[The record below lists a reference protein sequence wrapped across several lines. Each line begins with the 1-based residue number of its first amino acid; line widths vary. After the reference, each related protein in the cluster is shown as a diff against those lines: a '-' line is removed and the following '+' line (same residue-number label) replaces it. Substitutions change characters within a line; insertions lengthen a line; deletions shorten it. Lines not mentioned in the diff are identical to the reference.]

1 MSETGGDKKSTKL
14 LAPDTA
20 RLTAWMVRNWDR
32 YTAAK
37 VHLADYLKDAE
48 AGTGLT
54 GLTRGKVYHITLSI
68 DTKLSDILIRET
80 SKKRVKPP
88 PLADILQT
96 VLEQVLKLIAKSNG
110 ENVGWSA
117 AEVKQ
122 LKLMLNSLQARKRKK
137 ARRKPPETP
146 GEDKVDWKI
155 PGGDEPPQT

>member
-1 MSETGGDKKSTKL
+1 MSEPTGDKKNTKL
-14 LAPDTA
+14 QAPETA

-80 SKKRVKPP
+80 PKKRVKTP
-88 PLADILQT
+88 PLADILET
-96 VLEQVLKLIAKSNG
+96 VVEHVVKLIAKSNG

-117 AEVKQ
+117 AEVRQ
-122 LKLMLNSLQARKRKK
+122 LKSMLNSLQVRKRKK
-137 ARRKPPETP
+137 ARRKPPEP
-146 GEDKVDWKI
+146 GDDKVDWKI
-155 PGGDEPPQT
+155 PGGDNPPPT